1 MNRRPRILPLAASAL
16 LIAVTSGRLPAQ
28 DAPLY
33 RDPSPNEGA
42 RVRGPLLPARPP
54 RPTPPPAPSGLG
66 PFEEA
71 PRGASPPA
79 EVSGPEAPTGPREP
93 LLTVT
98 PMPPPLPALP
108 MMPTAAGEAV
118 EVRRTTRIRSS
129 GGPFG
134 RLHDWFRESLFGP
147 SRPPVSQ
154 VITPEPESGFLGLIR
169 GFRWPTWPSDSP
181 AS

>member
-1 MNRRPRILPLAASAL
+1 MTRRPRILAL
-16 LIAVTSGRLPAQ
+16 LTSSFLIAVAPGRSPAQ

-33 RDPSPNEGA
+33 RDPSPDEGA

-66 PFEEA
+66 PFQEA
-71 PRGASPPA
+71 SQGANPPA
-79 EVSGPEAPTGPREP
+79 DASRPAAPTGPREP
-93 LLTVT
+93 LLVVA

-108 MMPTAAGEAV
+108 MPMTAAGETV
-118 EVRRTTRIRSS
+118 EVRRTTRIRGP

-134 RLHDWFRESLFGP
+134 RLHEWFRESLFGP
-147 SRPPVSQ
+147 PRPSATRI
-154 VITPEPESGFLGLIR
+154 ITPAPESGFLGLIR
-169 GFRWPTWPSDSP
+169 GFRWPTWPSDPP